1 MKVMVTAEGGTTE
14 ALVCNRLARAPFF
27 LIYDTQAQQWTSFQ
41 NPYQQEHGMGA
52 RIAQFASEKGVEVI
66 LGAAPGPNAKAA
78 LDTMGIRVAVSA
90 GVTAQEALSN
100 YLAGNV

>member
-41 NPYQQEHGMGA
+41 NP
-52 RIAQFASEKGVEVI
+52 
-66 LGAAPGPNAKAA
+66 
-78 LDTMGIRVAVSA
+78 
-90 GVTAQEALSN
+90 
-100 YLAGNV
+100 